1 LQRSTFDSHR
11 HGIHVTVMA
20 SMRPIALLALIAVA
34 GCSNQ
39 ADLGPARS
47 TGPPFGVNDRELET
61 PNSLPPG
68 SSTDDPFA
76 PETGVIGVT
85 RAPP

>member
-1 LQRSTFDSHR
+1 
-11 HGIHVTVMA
+11 MA
-20 SMRPIALLALIAVA
+20 SMRPIALLALIAAA

-47 TGPPFGVNDRELET
+47 TGAPSGVNDRELET
-61 PNSLPPG
+61 PNSPPSA
-68 SSTDDPFA
+68 SSTDDDPFA
-76 PETGVIGVT
+76 PGTGVIGVT